1 MMASQ
6 MMIDESRFCSKSEV
20 NGLSRESS
28 SKGVACTH
36 EDDTVA
42 SQAISN
48 QGIVSKQFI
57 LINQADIV
65 L

>member
-42 SQAISN
+42 N
-48 QGIVSKQFI
+48 DVSDNFESRDCIDTIHPHQSG
-57 LINQADIV
+57 
-65 L
+65 